1 MQPTYSGPP
10 KVDHSG
16 QGVWTI
22 LSTFTGIR
30 TVMFGQAGD
39 IPVPGAYDGLGY
51 DELAVYRPSTGNFY
65 VLEPNGN
72 TETLKLGVGSSP
84 DLTSLVPVPGQ
95 YDNSTYYQGALLN
108 PNTVPNTPILGH

>member
-65 VLEPNGN
+65 WSPMATPRL
-72 TETLKLGVGSSP
+72 SSWAWAARR
-84 DLTSLVPVPGQ
+84 T
-95 YDNSTYYQGALLN
+95 
-108 PNTVPNTPILGH
+108 